1 MEEQKAALPDDRK
14 RVLEKITEYETLGG
28 EYFFRDVEDDPE
40 SRTLMPEDVDY
51 LREKPISKIKQLI
64 AVITEEF
71 ARLIFTRKFDME
83 IKGEDKLAELRGGAV
98 FTSNHFSVF
107 ENLAVLN
114 ASKKAKGRH
123 KLFKVVREGNF
134 FMTGVI
140 GFLLKNCRTLPL
152 SSNMH
157 TMMQLDCAIGK
168 ILEKDDFVLIY
179 PEQSMWWNYKKPR
192 PYRIGAFRYA
202 AKYNVP
208 IVPCFV
214 TLSEKHNDKTGRT
227 DIKYTLHILDLIYPE
242 KELTVRENADK
253 MLEKNA
259 AQTKAKYE
267 EIYGVP
273 LTYLCDDKETV

>member
-1 MEEQKAALPDDRK
+1 
-14 RVLEKITEYETLGG
+14 
-28 EYFFRDVEDDPE
+28 
-40 SRTLMPEDVDY
+40 MPEDVDY
-51 LREKPISKIKQLI
+51 LRQKPFSKIKLFIALI
-64 AVITEEF
+64 MEKA

-83 IKGEDKLAELRGGAV
+83 IKGADKLSDLRGGAV

-123 KLFKVVREGNF
+123 RLFKVVREGNF

-140 GFLLKNCRTLPL
+140 GFLLKNCRTLPI

-157 TMMQLDCAIGK
+157 TMMKLDRAIEK
-168 ILEKDDFVLIY
+168 ILKQGDFVLIY

-202 AKYNVP
+202 AKNNVP

-214 TLSEKHNDKTGRT
+214 TLSEKYNDKTGKT
-227 DIKYTLHILDLIYPE
+227 DTKYTLHILELIYPD
-242 KELTVRENADK
+242 KELTVRENAEK

-259 AQTKAKYE
+259 ALTRAKYE
-267 EIYGVP
+267 EIYGIP
-273 LTYLCDDKETV
+273 LTYLCDGGQSE